1 MVHYLHAFV
10 VRSIYQN
17 RLFPLSYPSTTCSN
31 SNNKPY
37 YKIIVMNIQKE
48 YILLL
53 AII

>member
-17 RLFPLSYPSTTCSN
+17 RLFPLSYPSTTCSK

-37 YKIIVMNIQKE
+37 YIIIVMNIQKT
-48 YILLL
+48 YYY
-53 AII
+53 